1 MRLSRSVNAQALRP
15 RRAALVW
22 SAFEVS
28 GGENMIKRPLSMT
41 IIAWFLVVMSL
52 IGLYGVVT
60 MSSNPLMTKMLEQT
74 HGSLLFQQVWGVI
87 GCIVSLICAYGIL
100 KGQPWSRVLYVG
112 WGLLGIVVGFF
123 TSPMK
128 SVILLSVLFLVVI
141 GYFLFSLK
149 GNEWFAARGLAL
161 TREDG

>member
-1 MRLSRSVNAQALRP
+1 
-15 RRAALVW
+15 
-22 SAFEVS
+22 
-28 GGENMIKRPLSMT
+28 MT
-41 IIAWFLVVMSL
+41 IIAWFLVIFSL

-60 MSSNPLMTKMLEQT
+60 MASNPMMTKMLAES
-74 HGSLLFQQVWGVI
+74 HGSLRFQQVWGVI
-87 GCIVSLICAYGIL
+87 GCIVTLICAYGIL
-100 KGQPWSRVLYVG
+100 KGLPWSRVLYVG
-112 WGLLGIVVGFF
+112 WSLLSIVVAFF

-161 TREDG
+161 TREEG